1 MSTIRENILANIK
14 TTLEGITEANGY
26 NNDIASVQRWMQRG
40 NILKSVPCIVISA
53 GQEDKRPEP
62 NPLMSCRITVY
73 LELYLR
79 QNETDQTPTD
89 SLINSL
95 LGDIEKALML
105 DYTRGGNALDTN
117 IRAIIPFETQEGQVN
132 AGAVIEIEILYQH
145 QQNDP
150 ETAG

>member
-1 MSTIRENILANIK
+1 MSTIRENILAHIK

-105 DYTRGGNALDTN
+105 DYTRGGNSLDTN

-132 AGAVIEIEILYQH
+132 AGAVIEIEVLYQH

>member
-1 MSTIRENILANIK
+1 MSTVRENIIANLK
-14 TTLEGITEANGY
+14 TTLEAITQANGY

-53 GQEDKRPEP
+53 GQEDKKPEP
-62 NPLMSCRITVY
+62 NPLMTCRLSVY

-105 DYTRGGNALDTN
+105 DYTRGSFALDTN
-117 IRAIIPFETQEGQVN
+117 IRAIMPFETQEGQAN

-145 QQNDP
+145 QQNNP
-150 ETAG
+150 EEG